1 MIISKDLFLL
11 GDQDYLRLPN
21 KDEKRP
27 TMIRPV
33 VKPQRVDAAT
43 VHFPCLITE
52 HRPLPVHLAFRGIT
66 VSAGSRPI
74 LQDVDGLVRPGQI
87 LAVMG
92 PSGCGK
98 TTLLNTLSGRLKLDS
113 GQIFFNRDLLCKRW
127 KRKICYVLQQDIFFP
142 DLTLRQ
148 TLEYT
153 ARLRLPDT
161 MSHSQ
166 KMQYVDHIIDVL
178 ELQNCQDTIIGDY
191 IKRGLSGGEKKRA
204 NIACELLTNPSLML
218 LDEPTSGLDSH
229 AAHSLMTTLKRYAVT
244 EGKTVVITLHQ
255 PSSQIF
261 HLCDKLLLLCN
272 GQTAYFGDT
281 CKVVD
286 FFSNIGLNIMP
297 HYNPADFILEQ
308 IKGSNEVRQR
318 IITAAREA
326 RKSKDYPNELQ
337 ADCSYITD
345 KYSDHHTNKI
355 LPPTHAPYP
364 SLERE
369 LCQVCCEKV

>member
-1 MIISKDLFLL
+1 M
-11 GDQDYLRLPN
+11 
-21 KDEKRP
+21 
-27 TMIRPV
+27 
-33 VKPQRVDAAT
+33 
-43 VHFPCLITE
+43 
-52 HRPLPVHLAFRGIT
+52 HLAFRGLT
-66 VSAGSRPI
+66 VSAGSRQI

-98 TTLLNTLSGRLKLDS
+98 TTLLNCLSGRLKLDS

-178 ELQNCQDTIIGDY
+178 ELQHCQDTIIGDY

-218 LDEPTSGLDSH
+218 LDVS
-229 AAHSLMTTLKRYAVT
+229 
-244 EGKTVVITLHQ
+244 
-255 PSSQIF
+255 
-261 HLCDKLLLLCN
+261 
-272 GQTAYFGDT
+272 
-281 CKVVD
+281 
-286 FFSNIGLNIMP
+286 
-297 HYNPADFILEQ
+297 
-308 IKGSNEVRQR
+308 
-318 IITAAREA
+318 
-326 RKSKDYPNELQ
+326 
-337 ADCSYITD
+337 
-345 KYSDHHTNKI
+345 
-355 LPPTHAPYP
+355 
-364 SLERE
+364 
-369 LCQVCCEKV
+369 